1 VLDGIRLVS
10 TLLAAGKLKV
20 HRSCQALITEL
31 PAYVWDDQAALKGED
46 KPVKIDDHGV
56 DALRYGIMTT
66 RGIWQSVIPLAAPQ
80 PGEDRWPVA
89 V

>member
-10 TLLAAGKLKV
+10 SLLAAGKLKV

-31 PAYVWDDQAALKGED
+31 PAYVWSDKAALAGED

-56 DALRYGIMTT
+56 DALRYGVMTT
-66 RGIWQSVIPLAAPQ
+66 RMLWQQVIRLASPE
-80 PGEDRWPVA
+80 PGQDVWGMTG
-89 V
+89 